1 MPRFFAEIQDQDH
14 AVITGN
20 DARHIQ
26 GPLRKKIGDE
36 LFIRDHTTG
45 YRARISSIGPQQI
58 SLDILSSQELS
69 ERGTIMVHL
78 GMSLIDLKEMD
89 VLIRIVTELGVADI
103 YPLVAERSNIRTV
116 SDTRYDRWNTII
128 KEAVKQCERRTIPHI
143 HEPMPLTQ
151 WICTIANLWESRL
164 VASQDAEYCLSE
176 CKAHDTG
183 ILIGPEGGFSA
194 SEMDEILSC
203 GFTPVNMGK
212 TVMRSVT
219 AAITAV
225 GILGM

>member
-14 AVITGN
+14 AVITGK

-45 YRARISSIGPQQI
+45 YRARISSIAPQQI
-58 SLDILSSQELS
+58 SLEILSSQELN
-69 ERGTIMVHL
+69 ERGTMRVHL

-89 VLIRIVTELGVADI
+89 VLIRMVTELGVADI

-116 SDTRYDRWNTII
+116 SDTRYDRWHTII
-128 KEAVKQCERRTIPHI
+128 KEAVKQCERRSIPHI
-143 HEPMPLTQ
+143 YEPMPLTQ
-151 WICTIANLWESRL
+151 WARTIAHAWGCRL
-164 VASQDAEYCLSE
+164 VASLDAGHGLSG
-176 CKAHDTG
+176 CNAHDSG
-183 ILIGPEGGFSA
+183 ILIGPEGGFSS

-203 GFTPVNMGK
+203 GFTPVSMGK
-212 TVMRSVT
+212 TVMRSLT